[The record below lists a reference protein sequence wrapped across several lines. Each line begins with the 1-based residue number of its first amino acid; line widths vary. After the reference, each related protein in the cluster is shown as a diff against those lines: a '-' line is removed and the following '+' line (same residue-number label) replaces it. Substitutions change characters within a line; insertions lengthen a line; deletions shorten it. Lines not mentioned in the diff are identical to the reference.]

1 MKPVTGPKAR
11 GNSQAMGGALSVK
24 RLAPLAILA
33 AGFVAFFALGLD
45 RYLSFSALREN
56 RHLLLA
62 WVDAWGVAAA
72 AAYIAVY
79 AAAVAL
85 SIPGGAVLSITGGF
99 LFGAFWGTLYILVGA
114 TAGATAL
121 FIIAKTSLGEI
132 LRERAGPWLKRME
145 EGFGENALSYLL
157 VLRLVP
163 LFPFFV
169 VNLVPAFLGVRLSTY
184 IIGTFLGIIPGT
196 AVFASVGAGLGSI
209 FDGGEAFSLQGVLT
223 PQIIAGMT
231 GLALLALIPL
241 AYKKIKG
248 AG

>member
-1 MKPVTGPKAR
+1 
-11 GNSQAMGGALSVK
+11 MGSALTVK
-24 RLAPLAILA
+24 RLAPLGILA
-33 AGFVAFFALGLD
+33 AGFIAFFALGLD

-85 SIPGGAVLSITGGF
+85 SVPGGAVLSITGGF
-99 LFGAFWGTLYILVGA
+99 LFGALWGTLYILVGA

-132 LRERAGPWLKRME
+132 LREKAGPWLKRME
-145 EGFGENALSYLL
+145 EGFGKNALSYLL

-184 IIGTFLGIIPGT
+184 VVGTFFGIIPGT

-209 FDGGEAFSLQGVLT
+209 FDGGEAFSLTGVMT
-223 PQIIAGMT
+223 PQIIAAMS
-231 GLALLALIPL
+231 GLALLSLIPV
-241 AYKKIKG
+241 AYKKFKG